1 MYCNFRA
8 VILISILVV
17 TFNAF
22 AQVGPDL
29 PCSDCQQEYVK
40 PTPYEGSWFNPEQSG
55 SGFLIEVENDR
66 LLGYYFGYD
75 ETGEPIWALFDGQL
89 QDASEE
95 GGLYKVNS
103 TLGKYKG
110 GNCINCDYKPPSEI
124 EEIGDIEIIFN
135 RHAHASYSI
144 NGGDVQNIVPL
155 YFGFETIKHFEEET
169 TVPILELEG
178 WWTVFIDGSEDVPDV
193 YSYINYLIHISN
205 GFVTQDDSLWFL
217 SEFFPGGIDIVDA
230 GTIKCDKSELNGM
243 SKVSCY
249 YSIALVQKAF
259 KLDLSNIS
267 SDRIYGESENG
278 DTLEMIRV
286 SSDLCISPNQP
297 EDCVNTGV
305 FDYLD

>member
-8 VILISILVV
+8 VTLISILVV

-29 PCSDCQQEYVK
+29 PCTDCQQEFVK

-55 SGFLIEVENDR
+55 SGFLIEVENDK

-75 ETGEPIWALFDGQL
+75 EEGEPIWALFDGQL

-135 RHAHASYSI
+135 RHAHASFSI

-169 TVPILELEG
+169 TVPIPELEG
-178 WWTVFIDGSEDVPDV
+178 WWTVFVDGSEDIPDV
-193 YSYINYLIHISN
+193 YSYINYFVLITKGRISN
-205 GFVTQDDSLWFL
+205 DGELRFSA
-217 SEFFPGGIDIVDA
+217 SYFPGGIDVTDA
-230 GTIKCDKSELNGM
+230 GTIKCNVDEEFNNS
-243 SKVSCY
+243 VSCR
-249 YSIALVQKAF
+249 YSIALIQKAF
-259 KLDLSNIS
+259 KLDLSNMS
-267 SDRIYGESENG
+267 SDRIYGESIEG
-278 DTLEMIRV
+278 DTLEMIRL
-286 SSDLCISPNQP
+286 SNDICFFPNNP
-297 EDCVNTGV
+297 DNCVNTGV